1 MAVLDAGGVNAQQA
15 RLLFDVALTEVFFLR
30 RVRVAECTAFPMSS

>member
-15 RLLFDVALTEVFFLR
+15 RPLFDVALTEVFFF
-30 RVRVAECTAFPMSS
+30 AEFA